1 MYKRIVV
8 PLDGSQLAE
17 QALPH
22 ALAQAGQFGA
32 ELILL
37 KVLKPLRDVV
47 YSAPATMHAA
57 EERSAQLAREYL
69 EDVAAGVREQGIAV
83 QVAEAEGEPYVEIIR
98 YAEGQEVD
106 MIIMSTRG
114 QSGFSRWLLG
124 SVADRVVRGATVPVL
139 LVQCQEAC
147 EE

>member
-8 PLDGSQLAE
+8 PLDGSAMAE

-22 ALAQAGQFGA
+22 ALAQAGQFEA
-32 ELILL
+32 EVILL
-37 KVLKPLRDVV
+37 KVLEPLRDVV
-47 YSAPATMHAA
+47 YSAPVAVHTAM
-57 EERSAQLAREYL
+57 ELSAQLAHEYL
-69 EDVAAGVREQGIAV
+69 EGVAAGVREQGIAV

-98 YAEGQEVD
+98 YAEEQEAG

-114 QSGFSRWLLG
+114 HSGFSRWLLG

-139 LVQCQEAC
+139 LVPCQEVC
-147 EE
+147 DE

>member
-8 PLDGSQLAE
+8 PLDGAPLAE

-22 ALAQAGQFGA
+22 AVAQAGQFGA
-32 ELILL
+32 EVVLV
-37 KVLKPLRDVV
+37 KVLERLRDVV
-47 YSAPATMHAA
+47 FSAPAAVEAA

-69 EDVAAGVREQGIAV
+69 EGVAAGMRQQGIAV
-83 QVAEAEGEPYVEIIR
+83 QVAAIEGKPYVEIIR
-98 YAEGQEVD
+98 YAEEQEAD
-106 MIIMSTRG
+106 MIVMSTRG
-114 QSGFSRWLLG
+114 HSGFSRWLLG

-139 LVQCQEAC
+139 LVQCQEC